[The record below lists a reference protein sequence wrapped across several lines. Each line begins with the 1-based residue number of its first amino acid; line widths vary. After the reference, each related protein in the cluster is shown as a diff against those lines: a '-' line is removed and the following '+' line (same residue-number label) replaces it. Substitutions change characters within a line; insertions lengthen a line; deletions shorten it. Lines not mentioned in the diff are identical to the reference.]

1 MNQTAFIDN
10 VMEGFEVTMSFELPA
25 TALADLGLRR
35 DDEDGED
42 WPFKVA
48 VGCLLWL
55 SMMTRLD
62 IANAVRVV
70 AIYSHKPRARH
81 WTTV

>member
-42 WPFKVA
+42 
-48 VGCLLWL
+48 
-55 SMMTRLD
+55 
-62 IANAVRVV
+62 
-70 AIYSHKPRARH
+70 
-81 WTTV
+81 